1 MDFLNYK
8 IGKDGIYMSSKEP
21 REGFV
26 AKTYGLNNEK
36 TTYQKSI
43 KQLIGVVD
51 RFYIDEVTF
60 DGATVKLIKLSLRDG
75 DIVHTISAPLKNQK
89 GTNYSDVFTAMIS
102 ALNAYIPSELVTLT
116 AYYKANTGKDG
127 KEYKNLSVNLNYVN
141 ILGDNGKPQWTGFIP
156 YTEIPRA
163 ESSIVRGE
171 TVWNWDKVMDFY
183 YAKYEEL
190 NSKFGTPPSGT
201 SAANSQPVQ
210 EETPK
215 AMQPSTDF
223 ETPAQKAA
231 PIAANNAATA
241 AVLEDDES
249 ENLPF

>member
-1 MDFLNYK
+1 MDYLNYK

-60 DGATVKLIKLSLRDG
+60 DGITVKLIKLSLRDG
-75 DIVHTISAPLKNQK
+75 EIIHTISAPLKNQK

-102 ALNAYIPSELVTLT
+102 ALNAYIPGEFVTFT
-116 AYYKANTGKDG
+116 AYYKANVGKDG
-127 KEYKNLSVNLNYVN
+127 KTYQNLSVNLNYVH
-141 ILGDNGKPQWTGFIP
+141 ILGDNGKPKWTGFIP
-156 YTEIPRA
+156 YSEIPRA

-183 YAKYEEL
+183 YTKYEEL
-190 NSKFGTPPSGT
+190 TAKFGTPPSKD
-201 SAANSQPVQ
+201 SSANSQPVQ
-210 EETPK
+210 EEAKP
-215 AMQPSTDF
+215 AMQPSKDF

-231 PIAANNAATA
+231 PVATNNVAAA
-241 AVLEDDES
+241 AVLEDDS
-249 ENLPF
+249 DDLPF